1 MISVPRSPKPGT
13 LQKNE
18 ARWLNNLRTAINE
31 LQQVESNHQA
41 TKQDIKRAQ
50 SKVENA
56 RNRYQHPEIKN
67 SLVEMFHGKCAY
79 CESKIGHVAYGDIE
93 HFYPKGS
100 YIDKTFDWNNLLFS
114 CQICNNPRHKG
125 TKFPL
130 DGNGNPLLIDPTD
143 GVTDA
148 TVHLRFDWNPKTQLA
163 SIYGRDNRGR
173 EVERT
178 FDLNGQNGRK
188 ELIKHRSKYV
198 KTLLL
203 VLRAAQV
210 GNADAKA
217 LLQEACLS
225 KSEYSAFAI
234 ALISPLI

>member
-1 MISVPRSPKPGT
+1 MISVPRSPKPSI

-31 LQQVESNHQA
+31 LQQA

-79 CESKIGHVAYGDIE
+79 CESKIVHVAYGDIE
-93 HFYPKGS
+93 HFYPKGT
-100 YIDKTFDWNNLLFS
+100 YIHKTFDWNNLLFS

-143 GVTDA
+143 RVTDA
-148 TVHLRFDWNPKTQLA
+148 TVHLRFDWNPKTYRA
-163 SIYGRDNRGR
+163 SIYGRDDRGR
-173 EVERT
+173 EVVNI
-178 FDLNGQNGRK
+178 FDFNGQNGRK

-198 KTLLL
+198 KTLFL
-203 VLRAAQV
+203 VLQAAQD
-210 GNADAKA
+210 GNADAKV
-217 LLQEACLS
+217 LLQEACS
-225 KSEYSAFAI
+225 PKSEYSAFAL
-234 ALISPLI
+234 ALISTLI